1 MIERGHSLP
10 VTHQC
15 ELLALSRSSVYHQPA
30 PVSEQ
35 DLEAMRLLDEAHLQ
49 LPFYGSRRLSDW
61 LGERVVKANR
71 KRVRRVMR
79 LMGLEAL
86 YPRPRTSRAGRG
98 HKVYLY
104 LLREL
109 TVERPN
115 QVWAADICSLPMAR
129 GFLYLVA
136 VMDWY
141 SRKVLAWRLS
151 NTLNGDVVLDHH
163 HRVALLAERAQGVEQ
178 HRVVAGVQPDG
189 RLVEDVAH
197 AAQVRAELRGEPD
210 ALRLATREGGRGAV
224 EPQVSEADLAE
235 EVEPGHEF
243 REHVAGDRRL
253 APARPDPRQDAARG
267 PDVEGAEVRDAARA
281 VAHCQRLR
289 AQPPAGAGAALA
301 RRLVVPAL

>member
-1 MIERGHSLP
+1 MIERGHSLA

-49 LPFYGSRRLSDW
+49 FPFYGSRRLSDW
-61 LGERVVKANR
+61 LGERGVKANR

-86 YPRPRTSRAGRG
+86 YPRPRTSRAGKG
-98 HKVYLY
+98 HTVYPY

-115 QVWAADICSLPMAR
+115 QVWATDICYLPMAR

-151 NTLNGDVVLDHH
+151 NTLNGDFCIEAW
-163 HRVALLAERAQGVEQ
+163 RTRSPTMGV
-178 HRVVAGVQPDG
+178 RRYSTPT
-189 RLVEDVAH
+189 
-197 AAQVRAELRGEPD
+197 RGH
-210 ALRLATREGGRGAV
+210 
-224 EPQVSEADLAE
+224 SS
-235 EVEPGHEF
+235 
-243 REHVAGDRRL
+243 
-253 APARPDPRQDAARG
+253 PARRSQKCSRARAWPSAWMARG
-267 PDVEGAEVRDAARA
+267 DG
-281 VAHCQRLR
+281 
-289 AQPPAGAGAALA
+289 
-301 RRLVVPAL
+301 